1 MKAGLLILMAE
12 EWKLNKYSDVPLH
25 QQIYDDIK
33 SRIMNGEWPVGTR
46 IPTRRELASKYQ
58 VNRAIVYAL
67 GELAQTV

>member
-46 IPTRRELASKYQ
+46 IPTRRAGFQISS
-58 VNRAIVYAL
+58 
-67 GELAQTV
+67 